1 MLKQLLFSTFAI
13 AMTLPM
19 RSAVATEIPKELQ
32 SCLAP
37 SNFHRHTI
45 DDLQEM
51 VLEKEIDGFYLI
63 RLQYSEYRM
72 WMVASLPCYHHTF
85 VGGDGYPP
93 NFMGLF
99 RGKGKGMKAEKPF
112 TEYAQKSDTEYY
124 LQRYP
129 ELQKK

>member
-1 MLKQLLFSTFAI
+1 MKRSLLLSLALSLSLPFYSAI
-13 AMTLPM
+13 AN
-19 RSAVATEIPKELQ
+19 EIPK
-32 SCLAP
+32 
-37 SNFHRHTI
+37 
-45 DDLQEM
+45 DLQACVSHENMFSHLMDGLTEM
-51 VLEKEIDGFYLI
+51 VVEKEQEGYYLI
-63 RLQYSEYRM
+63 RLQYTTHRM

-99 RGKGKGMKAEKPF
+99 RGKGKGAKVEKPF